1 MSTLTHPQTCHCSL
15 HAQIQINRHACY
27 RQLAQA
33 ILGPA
38 APLEDLPL
46 ARALAVHARLLEP
59 AEITPIRRTL
69 VA

>member
-1 MSTLTHPQTCHCSL
+1 MSTVTHPQSCRCNL
-15 HAQIQINRHACY
+15 HVQIQINRHACY
-27 RQLAQA
+27 RQLAHA

-59 AEITPIRRTL
+59 VDVTPMRRPL
-69 VA
+69 AA